1 MIHYSLSK
9 WMPSW
14 APLKALSAGAFARRD
29 VGRFATGLAVAILAT
44 VGSASLLL
52 AQRAAPPARQVPA
65 AREVAQYSFA
75 PIVRTAAPAVVNVY
89 VRSRVKAFTS
99 PFANDPFFER
109 FFGGRFGQPSERVQ
123 SSLGSGVIVNAEG
136 IVITNTHVVKASGET
151 EIRVA
156 LTDKREFD
164 ARVIAQDDKNDIAIL
179 KIEGGDG
186 RFPFLAFEDSDSLE
200 VGDLVLA
207 IGNPFGVG
215 QTVTSGIVSALA
227 RTEIGAS
234 DAQVFIQTDA
244 AINPGNSGGALVDM
258 SGKLV
263 GINTAIFS
271 RSGGSHGIGF
281 AIPSNLARV
290 YLNSALSGK
299 KLERPWLAAK
309 LEAVTRDVAEGLG
322 LDRITGAVVTRVNN
336 VGPAADAGLQPGDVI
351 LRVDGFE
358 ATDGRGVLYRLQT
371 KGVGATAQL
380 DIIRKG
386 RPVVVTLALKAAPP
400 PGKDD
405 IRNLSGKHPLDGARV
420 ANLLPSIADDLGLDE
435 TGGVAILS
443 VRPGSIA
450 AQLGFQPG
458 DIIAQVGGQTI
469 AAVLDLENAVR
480 DRQSVW
486 VMSVKR
492 GDRLMQLQ
500 VPG

>member
-1 MIHYSLSK
+1 MKIGIGLLATAVLGTSLVAST
-9 WMPSW
+9 WMPQSTH
-14 APLKALSAGAFARRD
+14 AQIQKAEP
-29 VGRFATGLAVAILAT
+29 
-44 VGSASLLL
+44 
-52 AQRAAPPARQVPA
+52 APPGAQSLKVQLAPPGRQPPPSRA
-65 AREVAQYSFA
+65 VAQYSFA

-89 VRSRVKAFTS
+89 VRSRVKTFSS

-109 FFGGRFGQPSERVQ
+109 FFGGRFGGQPSERVQ
-123 SSLGSGVIVNAEG
+123 SSLGSGVIINAEG
-136 IVITNTHVVKASGET
+136 IVVTNTHVIKASGET

-164 ARVIAQDDKNDIAIL
+164 AKVIAQDEKNDIAIL

-186 RFPFLAFEDSDSLE
+186 RFPSLAFEDSDTLE

-234 DAQVFIQTDA
+234 ESQVFIQTDA

-281 AIPSNLARV
+281 AIPSNLVRV
-290 YLNSALSGK
+290 YADSALSGK
-299 KLERPWLAAK
+299 KLERPWLGAK
-309 LEAVTRDVAEGLG
+309 LEGVTREIAEGLS
-322 LDRITGAVVTRVNN
+322 LDRITGAVVMRVNN
-336 VGPAADAGLQPGDVI
+336 VGPAATAGLQPGDVI

-371 KGVGATAQL
+371 KGVGQTAKL
-380 DIIRKG
+380 DVIRGGK
-386 RPVVVTLALKAAPP
+386 PVVVNLALKAAPA

-420 ANLLPSIADDLGLDE
+420 ANLLPSVADELGLDE
-435 TGGVAILS
+435 TSGVAVLS
-443 VRPGSIA
+443 VRQGSIA
-450 AQLGFQPG
+450 ARLGFQQG
-458 DIIAQVGGQTI
+458 DMIVQVGTQQI
-469 AAVLDLENAVR
+469 ATVADLEAAMR
-480 DRQSVW
+480 ERQRVW
-486 VMSVKR
+486 ALAIKR
-492 GDRLMQLQ
+492 GDQVLQLQ